1 MKNHA
6 MKTTIRSL
14 MPAMA
19 FLTFAPGTAKACE
32 MCFGAGS
39 DSPVVTAMG
48 LSMMGLLVVTGFVLT
63 GVTKFFVNMER
74 RARSLERAGYEE
86 RVSTNGDGH

>member
-1 MKNHA
+1 
-6 MKTTIRSL
+6 
-14 MPAMA
+14 
-19 FLTFAPGTAKACE
+19 
-32 MCFGAGS
+32 
-39 DSPVVTAMG
+39 
-48 LSMMGLLVVTGFVLT
+48 MMGLLVVTGFVLT